1 MLVLKEGGG
10 EKMVDLLS
18 GVDTQFFFLFIQ
30 QTKCRPGLQDSERTQ
45 SLAGGMKHLSLGP

>member
-18 GVDTQFFFLFIQ
+18 GVDTQFFYSFNKCVGQALRIQ
-30 QTKCRPGLQDSERTQ
+30 KG
-45 SLAGGMKHLSLGP
+45 H